1 MDGERERGRGRDR
14 ERDRKRE
21 IKDPKLE
28 CMEDPTVM
36 RISIHEDPMYMLSI

>member
-1 MDGERERGRGRDR
+1 MDGERERGRERDR
-14 ERDRKRE
+14 ERDRKGE

-36 RISIHEDPMYMLSI
+36 RISLDEDPMYML

>member
-1 MDGERERGRGRDR
+1 MDGERERGRENDG

-36 RISIHEDPMYMLSI
+36 RISLDEDPMYMLSI